1 MDYSVYLV
9 LLVKI
14 SLDSHSIEMKVEIID
29 LVKTTIIIGSIKTI
43 TTGSINNIIDQI
55 RNVITSSIIIII
67 IIIIS
72 STETSLIISIDY
84 VSIRFV
90 DQTDSVGNLFH
101 VKIIKI
107 ESFHYFII
115 VYSIFLGSK

>member
-43 TTGSINNIIDQI
+43 TTGSINNIID
-55 RNVITSSIIIII
+55 
-67 IIIIS
+67 
-72 STETSLIISIDY
+72 
-84 VSIRFV
+84 
-90 DQTDSVGNLFH
+90 
-101 VKIIKI
+101 
-107 ESFHYFII
+107 
-115 VYSIFLGSK
+115 